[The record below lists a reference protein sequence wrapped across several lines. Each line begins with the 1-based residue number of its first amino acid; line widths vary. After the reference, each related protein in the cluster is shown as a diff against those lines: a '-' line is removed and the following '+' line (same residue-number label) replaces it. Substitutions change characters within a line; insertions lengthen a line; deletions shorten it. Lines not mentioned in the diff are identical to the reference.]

1 MMNLLLVFF
10 MTVAVGFLLIF
21 FIKKTSKKTPG
32 EQPISLPAPLQD
44 LNFDQFFSLCVQLLE
59 KLGLVIKDSYRDGK
73 NAADVYAENPEPL
86 IGGPVIAHLHLY
98 PEDGRVTS
106 MDVMNFASNL
116 VGERRGKG
124 LYITTGHIAPEVW
137 TLPELPP
144 MDLVDGKKLEELL
157 KKYQLWEEQGGE
169 NTNNA
174 P

>member
-1 MMNLLLVFF
+1 
-10 MTVAVGFLLIF
+10 
-21 FIKKTSKKTPG
+21 
-32 EQPISLPAPLQD
+32 
-44 LNFDQFFSLCVQLLE
+44 LE
-59 KLGLVIKDSYRDGK
+59 KLGLVIKESYRDRG
-73 NAADVYAENPEPL
+73 NEADVYAENPEPL

-98 PEDGRVTS
+98 PEDGRITS

-144 MDLVDGKKLEELL
+144 MDLIDGKKLEELL
-157 KKYQLWEEQGGE
+157 RQYQLWETEKRE
-169 NTNNA
+169 SPNSS